1 MRSANARRRQGPTV
15 EGSLAGSSTQAGHRH
30 LHWQGLHTMTP
41 LALLAVLVLLAI
53 VVWIFTLLQITGTE
67 NAVYGLLQLSAT
79 TTTSTIAAQPGA
91 YLAGHPTS
99 PDQTL
104 AGAIGWGIQVVL
116 LSLTLSPDGALVLIH
131 LKHSDI
137 PGQYMTQHAV
147 FLGKLRGLLLVLLIG
162 ADILTDFLYA
172 IQGHTIFVM
181 DGWHP
186 ALPSTAAAGTLVVGL
201 LYPAVLIFITVFG
214 VKYLFALVSALA
226 HKLRGL
232 AGE

>member
-1 MRSANARRRQGPTV
+1 MRTTNTRRGSTV
-15 EGSLAGSSTQAGHRH
+15 EGSLAGSSTRAR
-30 LHWQGLHTMTP
+30 LHWEGLHTMTP
-41 LALLAVLVLLAI
+41 LALLAMLVLLAV

-67 NAVYGLLQLSAT
+67 DAVNGLLQLT
-79 TTTSTIAAQPGA
+79 TTPVPTSAIAGQPGA
-91 YLAGHPTS
+91 YLSGQASTN
-99 PDQTL
+99 QTI

-116 LSLTLSPDGALVLIH
+116 LTLTLSPDGALVLIH
-131 LKHSDI
+131 LKHNDV
-137 PGQYMTQHAV
+137 PGQYLARHAA
-147 FLGKLRGLLLVLLIG
+147 FLGKLRGLLMTVLIG

-172 IQGHTIFVM
+172 IQGHTLFVW

-186 ALPSTAAAGTLVVGL
+186 TLPTTAAAGTLVVGL
-201 LYPAVLIFITVFG
+201 LYPAVLIFVNVFG

>member
-15 EGSLAGSSTQAGHRH
+15 EGSLAGSTQTGNRS

-41 LALLAVLVLLAI
+41 LALLAMLVLLAI

-99 PDQTL
+99 TDQTI
-104 AGAIGWGIQVVL
+104 AAAIGWGIQVVL
-116 LSLTLSPDGALVLIH
+116 LTLTLSPDGALVLIH

-137 PGQYMTQHAV
+137 PGQYMARHAV
-147 FLGKLRGLLLVLLIG
+147 FLGKLRGMLLTLLIG

-172 IQGHTIFVM
+172 IQGHTLFVM

-186 ALPSTAAAGTLVVGL
+186 SIPSSAAAGTLVVAL
-201 LYPAVLIFITVFG
+201 LYPAVLLFINVFG

>member
-1 MRSANARRRQGPTV
+1 MRTTNTRRGSTV
-15 EGSLAGSSTQAGHRH
+15 EGSLAGSSTRAR
-30 LHWQGLHTMTP
+30 LHWEGLHTMTP
-41 LALLAVLVLLAI
+41 LALLAMLVLLAV

-67 NAVYGLLQLSAT
+67 DAVNGLLQLT
-79 TTTSTIAAQPGA
+79 TTPVKTSAIAGQPGA
-91 YLAGHPTS
+91 YLSGHAST
-99 PDQTL
+99 DQII

-116 LSLTLSPDGALVLIH
+116 LTLTLSPDGALVLIH
-131 LKHSDI
+131 LKHSDV
-137 PGQYMTQHAV
+137 PGQYLARHAA
-147 FLGKLRGLLLVLLIG
+147 FLGKLRGLLMTVLIG

-172 IQGHTIFVM
+172 IQGHTLFVW

-186 ALPSTAAAGTLVVGL
+186 TLPTTAAAGTLVVGL
-201 LYPAVLIFITVFG
+201 LYPAVLIFVNVFG